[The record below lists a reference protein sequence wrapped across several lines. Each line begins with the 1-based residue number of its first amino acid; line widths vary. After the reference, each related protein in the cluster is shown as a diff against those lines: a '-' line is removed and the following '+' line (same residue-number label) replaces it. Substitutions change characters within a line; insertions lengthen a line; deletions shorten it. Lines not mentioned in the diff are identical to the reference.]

1 MLSSGIVAPSKA
13 FPGAIS
19 PMPRAV
25 ALLLATTALALGV
38 QNAAAQDKKKDEPL
52 PPVAVALKTSD
63 GVALA
68 ATYYPSRLG
77 KDAAV
82 VILVHAYEG
91 NRSDFEVLSLA
102 LQRAGHAVI
111 APDLRGHGESTGA
124 SGEVRATDFDAMVRR
139 DLEAVKR
146 FLIEK
151 NNAGELNIERLG
163 MVGVEMGALIAINW
177 AALDWSWPMLATGK
191 QGQDVK
197 ALAVISPEWIY
208 KGLKIT
214 EVMANPHVRSDLS
227 FLIVTGERNPKLLQA
242 AKRLHNALS
251 RYHPKPPPQEA
262 DEKQTLW
269 LKTPRTSLQ
278 GTKLMNER
286 GLEVDQMI
294 LAFIELRLVNPPLA
308 WNFRKSPL
316 K

>member
-1 MLSSGIVAPSKA
+1 MVPSCKVTPSKA
-13 FPGAIS
+13 LAVAFFP
-19 PMPRAV
+19 MLRAV
-25 ALLLATTALALGV
+25 VLLLAAGALAAGI
-38 QNAAAQDKKKDEPL
+38 QPSAAQDKKKDEPL
-52 PPVAVALKTSD
+52 PPEQVTLKTSD
-63 GVALA
+63 EVPLA

-77 KDAAV
+77 KDAAA
-82 VILVHAYEG
+82 VILVHAYQG
-91 NRSDFEVLSLA
+91 NRGDFEVLALA

-111 APDLRGHGESTGA
+111 AADLRGHGESTGA
-124 SGEVRATDFDAMVRR
+124 VPQVRATDFDAMVRR

-163 MVGVEMGALIAINW
+163 MVGVEMGAAIAINW
-177 AALDWSWPMLATGK
+177 AALDWSWPVLATGK

-197 ALAVISPEWIY
+197 ALAVISPEWVY

-214 EVMANPHVRSDLS
+214 DAMTNPHIRGDLS
-227 FLIVTGERNPKLLQA
+227 FLIVAGERNPKLLQA
-242 AKRLHNALS
+242 SKRLHNALS
-251 RYHPKPPPQEA
+251 RYHPNPPPQEA

-278 GTKLMNER
+278 GTQLMNEKSLNVEQMV
-286 GLEVDQMI
+286 LEFV
-294 LAFIELRLVNPPLA
+294 ERRLVNPPYA
-308 WNFRKSPL
+308 WSVRKSPL

>member
-1 MLSSGIVAPSKA
+1 M
-13 FPGAIS
+13 
-19 PMPRAV
+19 V
-25 ALLLATTALALGV
+25 ALLLATSALALGV
-38 QNAAAQDKKKDEPL
+38 PYAAAQDKKKDEPL
-52 PPVAVALKTSD
+52 PAVPVTLKTSD
-63 GVALA
+63 GVALS

-77 KDAAV
+77 KDAAA
-82 VILVHAYEG
+82 VILVHAYQG
-91 NRSDFEVLSLA
+91 NRSDFEVLALA
-102 LQRAGHAVI
+102 LQRVGHAVI
-111 APDLRGHGESTGA
+111 VPDLRGHGESSGA
-124 SGEVRATDFDAMVRR
+124 GGEVRTTDFDAMARR

-163 MVGVEMGALIAINW
+163 MVGVEMGASIAIHW
-177 AALDWSWPMLATGK
+177 AALDWSWPVLATGK

-197 ALAVISPEWIY
+197 ALAVISPEWVY

-214 EVMANPHVRSDLS
+214 EVIVNPHVRSDLS
-227 FLIVTGERNPKLLQA
+227 FLIVAGERNPKLLQA
-242 AKRLHNALS
+242 AKRLYNALS

-278 GTKLMNER
+278 GTQLMNEKS
-286 GLEVDQMI
+286 LEVDQMI
-294 LAFIELRLVNPPLA
+294 LTFIELRLVNPPFA
-308 WNFRKSPL
+308 WSVRKNPL